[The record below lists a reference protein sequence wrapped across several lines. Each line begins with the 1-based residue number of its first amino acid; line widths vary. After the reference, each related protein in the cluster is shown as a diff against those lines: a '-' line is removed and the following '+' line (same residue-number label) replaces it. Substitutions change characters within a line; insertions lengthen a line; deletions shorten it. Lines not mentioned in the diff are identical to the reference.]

1 MKADVLVI
9 FSSYE
14 FPFKMRIVVTHF
26 IPILIKHIYSRR
38 EIHLS
43 SFPGLNLPPCSA
55 LCSCRS

>member
-26 IPILIKHIYSRR
+26 IPILSIFILVEKFIFRHFR
-38 EIHLS
+38 
-43 SFPGLNLPPCSA
+43 A
-55 LCSCRS
+55 